1 MIFNVIGLLIG
12 IAVLLAGLFYMVKE
26 KKRSGIQKEL
36 YDHSSYRSGDH
47 SIYDLQM
54 VIKRIMDKNNNK

>member
-12 IAVLLAGLFYMVKE
+12 IAVLLAGLFYMVK
-26 KKRSGIQKEL
+26 KKRSGIQKDL

-47 SIYDLQM
+47 RVYDL
-54 VIKRIMDKNNNK
+54 

>member
-26 KKRSGIQKEL
+26 KTTRNPERFI
-36 YDHSSYRSGDH
+36 
-47 SIYDLQM
+47 
-54 VIKRIMDKNNNK
+54 

>member
-26 KKRSGIQKEL
+26 KNDPESRK
-36 YDHSSYRSGDH
+36 
-47 SIYDLQM
+47 IYM
-54 VIKRIMDKNNNK
+54 ITAVIGAVITVFRIFRWL

>member
-12 IAVLLAGLFYMVKE
+12 IAVLLAGLFYMGKE
-26 KKRSGIQKEL
+26 KRPGIQKDL
-36 YDHSSYRSGDH
+36 YDHGSYRSGDH
-47 SIYDLQM
+47 SVYDLQM

>member
-26 KKRSGIQKEL
+26 KNDPESRK
-36 YDHSSYRSGDH
+36 
-47 SIYDLQM
+47 IYMITVFMIFRWL
-54 VIKRIMDKNNNK
+54 

>member
-26 KKRSGIQKEL
+26 KN
-36 YDHSSYRSGDH
+36 DP
-47 SIYDLQM
+47 
-54 VIKRIMDKNNNK
+54 

>member
-26 KKRSGIQKEL
+26 KNDPESRKIYMITAGI
-36 YDHSSYRSGDH
+36 GA
-47 SIYDLQM
+47 
-54 VIKRIMDKNNNK
+54 VITVCMIFRWL